1 MPFFEDLGRK
11 LSNMGQ
17 GVAQQTK
24 NIADTSRLNG
34 AVSERERRVAQLFQ
48 AIGQAYYQRHLQD
61 PAAEE
66 REKLEE
72 IARLY
77 GEIEQYQREI
87 NQIKGLAICPACGAG
102 VPAQAAFCNSCGA
115 RMPQQPAPA
124 PVVQQAGFRIC
135 PACGAQVSADNRF
148 CSNCGMNMDIPP
160 VQAPPPFVPAGQPPQ
175 APPPVPYA
183 PPQPAEPTQPGA
195 PAMPAPE
202 EQP

>member
-34 AVSERERRVAQLFQ
+34 AVSERERRIAQLFQ

-66 REKLEE
+66 REKMEE

-87 NQIKGLAICPACGAG
+87 NQIKGLAICPTCGAG
-102 VPAQAAFCNSCGA
+102 VPAQAAFCNSCGT
-115 RMPQQPAPA
+115 RMPQQQPA
-124 PVVQQAGFRIC
+124 PVAPVQAAPANVRVC
-135 PACGAQVSADNRF
+135 PACGAQVGVENRF
-148 CSNCGMNMDIPP
+148 CNLCGANMD
-160 VQAPPPFVPAGQPPQ
+160 APPAQAAPMPA
-175 APPPVPYA
+175 PYA
-183 PPQPAEPTQPGA
+183 APQPAA
-195 PAMPAPE
+195 PVQEGQPAPNQE
-202 EQP
+202 AQP